1 MLTLLTFQFSAM
13 SSRII
18 ERIFSG
24 TVLRGWD
31 VANPLMAAH
40 DKMTYSDFVWFLL
53 SEEDKKTPTA
63 IGMLFIY
70 MLNHLSLVLFMSK

>member
-1 MLTLLTFQFSAM
+1 MLPLTALSG
-13 SSRII
+13 RII

-31 VANPLMAAH
+31 MTTSTRAPS

-63 IGMLFIY
+63 IGMI
-70 MLNHLSLVLFMSK
+70 